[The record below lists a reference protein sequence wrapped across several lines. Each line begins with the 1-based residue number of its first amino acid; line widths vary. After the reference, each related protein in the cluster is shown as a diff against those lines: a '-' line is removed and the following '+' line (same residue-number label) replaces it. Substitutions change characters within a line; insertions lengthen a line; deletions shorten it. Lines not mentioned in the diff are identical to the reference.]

1 MLHFRI
7 ISIVW
12 LLLGVLGAC
21 WSLLDLLRNLAAH
34 AFASAI
40 ESDFIALAFCIAA
53 TFSGYG
59 IFRHR
64 RWARVVCSI
73 VSVVLLLYAAS
84 YLLMIGLEFGA
95 LSYAVIWTAAVF
107 SVYSLFAAV
116 RYGRAA

>member
-21 WSLLDLLRNLAAH
+21 WSLFDLPRNLAEH
-34 AFASAI
+34 TFARAI

-59 IFRHR
+59 ILRHR
-64 RWARVVCSI
+64 RWAHIVCSV
-73 VSVVLLLYAAS
+73 VSVILLLYATS
-84 YLLMIGLEFGA
+84 YLLMAGLEFGA
-95 LSYAVIWTAAVF
+95 FSYAVIWTAAIF

-116 RYGRAA
+116 RHGRAA